1 MALVVAVSRADSGDL
16 VGEHTF
22 GKEARSRGIT
32 FGSGPGCDV
41 VLQGLEPRHGRVEK
55 RRDGYYYVDLGEA
68 GFSVDG
74 KLHDGGDEL
83 RIGDGTR
90 IVSGGL
96 TFAFLRQATPPR
108 EPAVRPTAP
117 VTTASG
123 KQTSLQSVAH
133 SALQDLSRYFI
144 GETSFESAAEI
155 RRFQAQMQLTLQV
168 AMEWMGKALRGRA
181 EFQDQFSAPVTQIF
195 SRGLNPVKRMHDIT
209 TIANFLLD
217 WREERD
223 VDKIR
228 DTLQDAFH
236 DMVKHQMG
244 LLAGVQQFVTELQEK
259 LDPERIEQEA
269 GKGKKA
275 WQRYTELYS
284 ETFAES
290 SKLFNELIYPSI
302 RKGYIFSHD
311 DVSGE
316 TNT

>member
-1 MALVVAVSRADSGDL
+1 MALVVAVSRTDSGNL

-22 GKEARSRGIT
+22 GKEARQRGIT
-32 FGSGPGCDV
+32 FGSGPTCDV
-41 VLQGLEPRHGRVEK
+41 VLAGLEPRHARLEK
-55 RRDGYYYVDLGEA
+55 RQDGYYYVDLGTA
-68 GFSVDG
+68 GFSVAG
-74 KLHDGGDEL
+74 KLHDAGAEL
-83 RIGDGTR
+83 RIGAGTR

-117 VTTASG
+117 VQTSTG
-123 KQTSLQSVAH
+123 TQTSLQAVSHA
-133 SALQDLSRYFI
+133 ALQDLSRYFV
-144 GETSFESAAEI
+144 GESSFETAAEV

-209 TIANFLLD
+209 AIASFLLD

-223 VDKIR
+223 IDKIR

-244 LLAGVQQFVTELQEK
+244 LLAGVQQFVTVLQEK
-259 LDPERIEQEA
+259 LDPQRIEEEA

-275 WQRYTELYS
+275 WQRYTELYG

-311 DVSGE
+311 DVSSE